1 MKVISILN
9 IKGGCAKTFTSA
21 NMAYELWRRNQT
33 VLMLDNDKQGNLS
46 RSYGMYDPHSIAPS
60 ARLISGS
67 WKYPE
72 ELICPTRYHGIDL
85 IPSNL
90 SLSGAVWRLAGKT
103 DLAGRYQKLLGKE
116 GGLCPSYDYCIIDN
130 PPDIGL
136 NVINALAVSDEVI
149 VPVKIDGYMMEG
161 LDILAE
167 QIEDAR
173 AWNPSLI
180 FKGILITVYRNTD
193 GEKAGL
199 EWLQNRWASRTAGSS
214 PVIGIIRYSKKVSEN
229 SFLDKPIYEYSP
241 LCAAAQD
248 YKNFVT
254 AYTGTRR

>member
-1 MKVISILN
+1 
-9 IKGGCAKTFTSA
+9 
-21 NMAYELWRRNQT
+21 
-33 VLMLDNDKQGNLS
+33 
-46 RSYGMYDPHSIAPS
+46 MYDPHSIAPS

-199 EWLQNRWASRTAGSS
+199 EWLQSRWAAGPPEAPRSLASSGIPGKFLKTLSWISPSMNTAPSAQLHR
-214 PVIGIIRYSKKVSEN
+214 IIKTS
-229 SFLDKPIYEYSP
+229 
-241 LCAAAQD
+241 
-248 YKNFVT
+248 
-254 AYTGTRR
+254 

>member
-1 MKVISILN
+1 M
-9 IKGGCAKTFTSA
+9 GCTPPQCT
-21 NMAYELWRRNQT
+21 
-33 VLMLDNDKQGNLS
+33 
-46 RSYGMYDPHSIAPS
+46 APA
-60 ARLISGS
+60 ARLVSGD
-67 WKYPE
+67 WKHPE
-72 ELICPTRYHGIDL
+72 ELVRPTRYQGIDL

-90 SLSGAVWRLAGKT
+90 SLSGAVWRLAGRADRT
-103 DLAGRYQKLLGKE
+103 GRYQRLLGKD
-116 GGLCPSYDYCIIDN
+116 GGLYQNYNYCIIDN

-136 NVINALAVSDEVI
+136 NVINALAASDEVI

-161 LDILAE
+161 LDILAG

-180 FKGILITVYRNTD
+180 FKGILITIYQNTD

-199 EWLQNRWASRTAGSS
+199 EWLQGRWAGQAPGNP
-214 PVIGIIRYSKKVSEN
+214 PVLGVIRYSRKVPEN
-229 SFLDKPIYEYSP
+229 SFLDRPVYEYSP

-254 AYTGTRR
+254 AYTGMRR

>member
-9 IKGGCAKTFTSA
+9 IKGGCAKTFTSG
-21 NMAYELWRRNQT
+21 NMAYELWRRNQK

-46 RSYGMYDPHSIAPS
+46 RSYGMYDPQCTAPA
-60 ARLISGS
+60 ARLVSGG
-67 WKYPE
+67 WEHAE
-72 ELICPTRYHGIDL
+72 ELVRPTRYQGIDL

-90 SLSGAVWRLAGKT
+90 SLSGAVWRLADKADRT
-103 DLAGRYQKLLGKE
+103 QRYQRLLGKN
-116 GGLCPSYDYCIIDN
+116 GGLYESYDYCIIDN

-136 NVINALAVSDEVI
+136 NVINALAVSNEVI

-161 LDILAE
+161 LDILAG

-173 AWNPSLI
+173 ALNPSLI
-180 FKGILITVYRNTD
+180 FKGILVTLYQNTA

-199 EWLQNRWASRTAGSS
+199 EWLQGRWAGQNAAG
-214 PVIGIIRYSKKVSEN
+214 PTVLGIIRYSRKVSEN
-229 SFLDKPIYEYSP
+229 SFLDRPIYEYSP

-248 YKNFVT
+248 YKNLVT